1 MWLPCCLH
9 ATLFRCAVM
18 RWSNVNVDMRRF
30 GAVCCRWH
38 VAVLTVLF
46 ACSLMSLFCFD
57 LKLRNFLMRRFG
69 SVYHRFLVSLST
81 DLSFCLCVYMS
92 VRLSF
97 FLSIYL
103 SFYLSSYLSIYL
115 FVYLSV
121 CLSIYLPIYL
131 SVCLSI
137 GCDVIAACARCPSL
151 YT

>member
-1 MWLPCCLH
+1 MIMWLPCCLH

-46 ACSLMSLFCFD
+46 ACSLMSLFSLD

-69 SVYHRFLVSLST
+69 PSTIDSSSPFLLIYPFAYVSK
-81 DLSFCLCVYMS
+81 CLCVC
-92 VRLSF
+92 LSF
-97 FLSIYL
+97 YLFIYL
-103 SFYLSSYLSIYL
+103 SFYLAIYLSVCVS
-115 FVYLSV
+115 VYLSV

-131 SVCLSI
+131 SVCLLI
-137 GCDVIAACARCPSL
+137 GCRSVMS
-151 YT
+151 

>member
-1 MWLPCCLH
+1 MLMSTCGVSAPSAVDGMSLSLLCCLR
-9 ATLFRCAVM
+9 AAY
-18 RWSNVNVDMRRF
+18 
-30 GAVCCRWH
+30 
-38 VAVLTVLF
+38 LTVLF

-69 SVYHRFLVSLST
+69 SVYHRFLVSLSA

-97 FLSIYL
+97 YLSIYL
-103 SFYLSSYLSIYL
+103 SFYLSSYLSICL
-115 FVYLSV
+115 CICLSV